1 MAHPFTRVTLIGARK
16 HVDLLLP
23 SDEPVGLLLPQ
34 VLNLLE
40 DVPAAQVAAKVLVA
54 GDGTELRAGQSLNQA
69 RVLDG
74 SSLLLCNA
82 AEAPPA
88 AVVYDITDLVVDE
101 TSAVGGRWNRRF
113 SALTAGTFMAA
124 GIWTGAEILLAALA
138 PDSAWWMLLALSLLG
153 LAAGTSA
160 GQLQPRSALGTT
172 LLGAGW
178 LAGLG
183 GTVHVYDGDPSRLP
197 AAALIV
203 AGLSVLGLAGLG
215 TFSAQPRAFFS
226 AAATLVLAAGV
237 WAAAGALTGDAV
249 RAAALAALAGTVILG
264 LLPKLALA
272 SSGLAT
278 LDDQRA
284 KGGSIA
290 RTDARDAV
298 AAAHRGL
305 TLGTVITALCLAPGL
320 WLLGTDT
327 RDQNWTLP
335 LLLALTLALVL
346 RTRSFPLAPQRIA
359 LYLAVA
365 VGLGSAAPAAL
376 RVLPGQ
382 PWAVGVAVLLIAAT
396 AAVSLT
402 STLPD
407 HTQARFRLLAKRMET
422 LSILASV
429 PLTAGMFGLFSQLA
443 GSFS

>member
-1 MAHPFTRVTLIGARK
+1 MAHTFTRVTLIGSRK

-23 SDEPVGLLLPQ
+23 SDEPVGLLLPRI
-34 VLNLLE
+34 LDLLE
-40 DVPAAQVAAKVLVA
+40 DVPSGQVAAKVLVA
-54 GDGTELRAGQSLNQA
+54 GDGTELNAGQSLNRA

-88 AVVYDITDLVVDE
+88 AVVYDVTDLVVAE
-101 TSAVGGRWNRRF
+101 TAAAGGRWNRRF
-113 SALTAGTFMAA
+113 SALTAGIFMAA
-124 GIWTGAEILLAALA
+124 GIWAGAEILLAALV
-138 PDSAWWMLLALSLLG
+138 PDSAWWMLPALSLLG
-153 LAAGTSA
+153 LGAGTIA
-160 GQLQPRSALGTT
+160 GRLQPSSALGTT

-183 GTVHVYDGDPSRLP
+183 GALHIYDGDPARVP
-197 AAALIV
+197 DAALV
-203 AGLSVLGLAGLG
+203 AAGSSVLGLAGLG
-215 TFSAQPRAFFS
+215 TFAAAPRAFFS
-226 AAATLVLAAGV
+226 GAATLVLAAGT

-264 LLPKLALA
+264 LLPTLALV

-284 KGGSIA
+284 KGGSIT
-290 RTDARDAV
+290 RTDARAAV
-298 AAAHRGL
+298 ATAHRGL

-327 RDQNWTLP
+327 RQQNWTLP
-335 LLLALTLALVL
+335 LLLVLTLALFL
-346 RTRSFPLAPQRIA
+346 RTRSFPLAVQRIA

-365 VGLGSAAPAAL
+365 VGLGAAVPAAL
-376 RVLPGQ
+376 RVLTGF
-382 PWAVGVAVLLIAAT
+382 PWTVGVAVLLIAAA

-402 STLPD
+402 CTLPD

-422 LSILASV
+422 VSILASV
-429 PLTAGMFGLFSQLA
+429 PLTAGMFGLFGQLA